1 MTNGSENDNRIRLF
15 DAAINII
22 RVIWLQAAGGKLQ
35 ALIGA
40 CYRLPA
46 IIGINGRAC
55 ELDKFK
61 KSRLKK
67 Y

>member
-46 IIGINGRAC
+46 IIGINKGGLRI
-55 ELDKFK
+55 
-61 KSRLKK
+61 
-67 Y
+67 